1 RGRHRGTDRAK
12 RLHQLRRDSPQ
23 HSRARFRSSQRRAR
37 LEVRTRH
44 DARWPS
50 GRGGDGGHSE
60 FRAAMIRAR
69 LATPADAVAIAA
81 IYNEGIED
89 RVATFE
95 TRHRSADDI
104 RTWFGGG
111 HPVVVVENGEE
122 IVAFAGTSTYR
133 SRPCYAGIAEFSV
146 YVARRHRGHGHGR
159 TAMEALCAEAER
171 AGFWKIVSRVF
182 VENTSSRR

>member
-1 RGRHRGTDRAK
+1 M
-12 RLHQLRRDSPQ
+12 
-23 HSRARFRSSQRRAR
+23 SRC
-37 LEVRTRH
+37 
-44 DARWPS
+44 
-50 GRGGDGGHSE
+50 
-60 FRAAMIRAR
+60 R

-182 VENTSSRR
+182 VENTSSRRLLKKLGFREVGVYRRHGKLDGVWRDAVIVEKL

>member
-1 RGRHRGTDRAK
+1 M
-12 RLHQLRRDSPQ
+12 
-23 HSRARFRSSQRRAR
+23 SRC
-37 LEVRTRH
+37 
-44 DARWPS
+44 
-50 GRGGDGGHSE
+50 
-60 FRAAMIRAR
+60 R
-69 LATPADAVAIAA
+69 LAIPNDAAAIAA

-104 RTWFGGG
+104 LTWFSG
-111 HPVVVVENGEE
+111 HHPIVVVEDAGE

-159 TAMEALCAEAER
+159 RAMQALCQEAER

-182 VENTSSRR
+182 VENSSSRELLKKLGFREVGVYLRHGKLDGVWRDAVIVEKLLGEAAE